1 MNNRRFFLSTI
12 VLMTAACHCKAQLV
26 INELMQS
33 NIDCVMDDLNE
44 FPDSWVELYNA
55 GTDIV
60 RLQDYKIGLSKQE
73 TEAWQL
79 PEQTVSPKQYVLVCC
94 DKESQ
99 KLHTDFRIDSG
110 KGSLYLFCRGAVA
123 DKVESIKKQPAP
135 NIAYGRL
142 NDGADTWGYQLT
154 PAPKAANC
162 GQTASDILP
171 EPLFSEPGKV
181 LTKTRT
187 INLTLSM
194 PEGTP
199 AEAVIR
205 YTTDGS
211 EPTANS
217 TLYNN
222 QPIHISTTRVV
233 KAKLFCDG
241 WLSPRA
247 TTHSYIFHQR
257 ELTLPVVSISTDSRY
272 FYDSRI
278 GIYVDGNYTSTKK
291 NYEFDWRRPIQFEYF
306 EGEETPSILNQ
317 LCETRIMGGATR
329 GNKFKSLAVYANKRF
344 GTKRLQYEFFPDQK
358 PGLTD
363 FKSIALRNAGN
374 DFDYLYM
381 RDAIIQ
387 RNMASHLDLDWQAWR
402 PIIIYINGEYKGILN
417 IRERSNGDNIYTNY
431 DGLEDID
438 MIENWR
444 EVKEGNKENY
454 ENFKLFYNEHG
465 HTLAEYAQWLD
476 WEEFLNL
483 MSFNLYYN
491 NVDFPGNNIMMWR
504 PRAEGGRW
512 RWVVKDVDYTMG
524 LYGDPY
530 NYKIIEWLYNP
541 DYDWN
546 KHWGAN
552 SSEATRLF
560 RRLMEDADFNRAFI
574 DRTCIYMGDFMNEKG
589 TWEIWEPM
597 YQTIR
602 KEYPHHRKLINQW
615 WPNYSEE
622 MQKARDWLAKRTNEF
637 YSQIGAYYKLGTPI
651 PLQVN
656 PDLAGTTPSGDWG
669 AEDQHGVTFTFN
681 DVPLSKG
688 TFDGKFF
695 ANRNITLRGTPHL
708 ADQTTGTSPSGAWGA
723 ETIVTGWDITRV
735 TASGTTFDHIDG
747 DVCSLTMPTCQRLI
761 VRAVIGQNTGIADTK
776 TRTWQWTA
784 DATQLRL
791 THLAAGTDVRLYD
804 LQGRLL
810 HHVKAQSPTLTLP
823 LPAPSSLFILKV
835 GSEAM
840 KIRR

>member
-1 MNNRRFFLSTI
+1 
-12 VLMTAACHCKAQLV
+12 
-26 INELMQS
+26 
-33 NIDCVMDDLNE
+33 
-44 FPDSWVELYNA
+44 
-55 GTDIV
+55 
-60 RLQDYKIGLSKQE
+60 
-73 TEAWQL
+73 
-79 PEQTVSPKQYVLVCC
+79 
-94 DKESQ
+94 
-99 KLHTDFRIDSG
+99 
-110 KGSLYLFCRGAVA
+110 
-123 DKVESIKKQPAP
+123 
-135 NIAYGRL
+135 
-142 NDGADTWGYQLT
+142 
-154 PAPKAANC
+154 
-162 GQTASDILP
+162 
-171 EPLFSEPGKV
+171 
-181 LTKTRT
+181 
-187 INLTLSM
+187 
-194 PEGTP
+194 
-199 AEAVIR
+199 
-205 YTTDGS
+205 
-211 EPTANS
+211 
-217 TLYNN
+217 
-222 QPIHISTTRVV
+222 
-233 KAKLFCDG
+233 
-241 WLSPRA
+241 
-247 TTHSYIFHQR
+247 
-257 ELTLPVVSISTDSRY
+257 
-272 FYDSRI
+272 
-278 GIYVDGNYTSTKK
+278 
-291 NYEFDWRRPIQFEYF
+291 
-306 EGEETPSILNQ
+306 
-317 LCETRIMGGATR
+317 
-329 GNKFKSLAVYANKRF
+329 
-344 GTKRLQYEFFPDQK
+344 
-358 PGLTD
+358 
-363 FKSIALRNAGN
+363 
-374 DFDYLYM
+374 
-381 RDAIIQ
+381 
-387 RNMASHLDLDWQAWR
+387 
-402 PIIIYINGEYKGILN
+402 
-417 IRERSNGDNIYTNY
+417 
-431 DGLEDID
+431 
-438 MIENWR
+438 
-444 EVKEGNKENY
+444 
-454 ENFKLFYNEHG
+454 
-465 HTLAEYAQWLD
+465 
-476 WEEFLNL
+476 

-541 DYDWN
+541 GYDWN

-622 MQKARDWLAKRTNEF
+622 MQNARNWLAKRTNEF

-656 PDLAGTTPSGDWG
+656 PQFTDQTTGATPSEASA

-723 ETIVTGWDITRV
+723 ESIVTGWDITRV

-747 DVCSLTMPTCQRLI
+747 DVCSLTMPNCQRLI
-761 VRAVIGQNTGIADTK
+761 VRAVIGQNTGIADMK

-791 THLAAGTDVRLYD
+791 THLEAGTDVRLYD